1 MAERWIVVP
10 NWERFQHYGTA
21 RRPIW
26 IKNYTALIRKS
37 EYRDLT
43 LSDRGLLH
51 GIWLAYAEYE
61 GRLRPKEVAE
71 VIHRPD
77 GTRTPR
83 AHKLHTFRTIERL
96 NHAGFLDFVAS
107 RPLLLDLKE
116 PKGTVTPPA
125 GARLVNGSRTDRD
138 AANVARLI
146 ANGVIHD
153 DIDLTAELR
162 DYGID
167 GELAATLR
175 QQLSSRLRSELE
187 L

>member
-77 GTRTPR
+77 GTSTER

-116 PKGTVTPPA
+116 PKGTVTP
-125 GARLVNGSRTDRD
+125 ARNPHRNRRD
-138 AANVARLI
+138 EQIANVSKLI

-153 DIDLTAELR
+153 ELDLTAELR

-175 QQLSSRLRSELE
+175 QQLASRRGSELG